1 MIFAVIVENRA
12 YIPGTRFRGKCST
25 QGKCASDRQSAERR
39 IVEAPSSPHKRFP
52 NPEAHFRELFDRV
65 PDEERPRHSGR
76 LRFPAHSNSSE
87 VRSRRRRSPGRLPS
101 SSAQARRRAAR
112 RGGRL
117 RRRTLPFMVHEDEAV
132 RRHRERR
139 NVHRSFHCLVDLP
152 TTYQP
157 ANTLL
162 VGWQVPGRL
171 QTIMIY
177 GTYPRQVLD
186 ARKVR
191 VRPTERRT
199 ENRRSALIVTQA
211 FSKSRSV
218 L

>member
-1 MIFAVIVENRA
+1 MKSVPATAGDFV
-12 YIPGTRFRGKCST
+12 FRPIQILLKFE
-25 QGKCASDRQSAERR
+25 ADVVDR
-39 IVEAPSSPHKRFP
+39 
-52 NPEAHFRELFDRV
+52 REDFHL
-65 PDEERPRHSGR
+65 R
-76 LRFPAHSNSSE
+76 LRKHG
-87 VRSRRRRSPGRLPS
+87 V
-101 SSAQARRRAAR
+101 AQHVAA
-112 RGGRL
+112 GVFGDEA
-117 RRRTLPFMVHEDEAV
+117 LPFMVHEDEAV

-199 ENRRSALIVTQA
+199 ENRRSALVVTQA